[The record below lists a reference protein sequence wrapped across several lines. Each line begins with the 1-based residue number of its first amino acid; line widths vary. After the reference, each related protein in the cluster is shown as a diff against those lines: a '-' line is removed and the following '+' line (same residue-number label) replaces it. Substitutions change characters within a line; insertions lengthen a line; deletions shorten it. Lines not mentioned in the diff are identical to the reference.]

1 MTKIIKNQ
9 YLGECKVDSLKI
21 RIPLKA
27 LINYD
32 KSLNDTYIKV
42 CEETGEPLLD
52 SDGDIKRF
60 KDSCKVY
67 DLGCVPLR
75 VGIAKQVRCGK
86 NYEDYL
92 FILINSKHAH
102 KNYLRGVDMETMFLI
117 YRSLIEL
124 EIIEIEWLTFIEVAI
139 PTDIDFKID
148 YDGLL
153 FDEYKE
159 MLNGCHK
166 MTKTSSDRDKGATK
180 FKDKGNVGIS
190 WSVRQT
196 SKYKTNPYTKIYH
209 KGLEMQNKSY
219 EFYMMYLSN
228 YDLTNRFRIETTVKN
243 KEHLKSLNKR
253 LKLGFESYNLRELLT
268 LSPEKKRSI
277 IQYAINCHLYPRKK
291 SLQIHKD
298 KRRMTPAD
306 SIMYSS
312 LLGFIQDCNWTYLQV
327 EQLLLSRIE
336 NESSKSL
343 NKKKLRGF
351 YDDIV
356 CSKNYD
362 IKANKIESVFDSWG
376 WF

>member
-1 MTKIIKNQ
+1 M
-9 YLGECKVDSLKI
+9 
-21 RIPLKA
+21 A
-27 LINYD
+27 
-32 KSLNDTYIKV
+32 
-42 CEETGEPLLD
+42 
-52 SDGDIKRF
+52 
-60 KDSCKVY
+60 
-67 DLGCVPLR
+67 
-75 VGIAKQVRCGK
+75 
-86 NYEDYL
+86 
-92 FILINSKHAH
+92 
-102 KNYLRGVDMETMFLI
+102 
-117 YRSLIEL
+117 
-124 EIIEIEWLTFIEVAI
+124 
-139 PTDIDFKID
+139 
-148 YDGLL
+148 
-153 FDEYKE
+153 
-159 MLNGCHK
+159 
-166 MTKTSSDRDKGATK
+166 
-180 FKDKGNVGIS
+180 
-190 WSVRQT
+190 WSVRT
-196 SKYKTNPYTKIYH
+196 TDKYKTNPYTKIYH
-209 KGLEMQNKSY
+209 KGLEMDTKSF

-228 YDLTNRFRIETTVKN
+228 YDLTDCFRIETTVKN

-362 IKANKIESVFDSWG
+362 IKANKIESIFDSWG

>member
-1 MTKIIKNQ
+1 MSKIRKNE
-9 YLGECKVDSLKI
+9 YLKVCSVDSLKV
-21 RIPLKA
+21 RIPLNA
-27 LINYD
+27 LNNYD
-32 KSLNDTYIKV
+32 ESLDYTEIRV
-42 CEETGEPLLD
+42 CKQTGEPVLD
-52 SDGDIKRF
+52 EKGDIKEF
-60 KDSCKVY
+60 KEACKAY
-67 DLGCVPLR
+67 DMGCVPFR
-75 VGIAKQVRCGK
+75 AGIARQIRCGQTRQ
-86 NYEDYL
+86 DYL
-92 FILINSKHAH
+92 FLLINSKHNH
-102 KNYLRGVDMETMFLI
+102 KQYFRGLDMETMFSI
-117 YRSLIEL
+117 FQTITKEL
-124 EIIEIEWLTFIEVAI
+124 KVIDIEWSKFIEYAL

-148 YDGLL
+148 YELKAD
-153 FDEYKE
+153 DYKE
-159 MLNGCHK
+159 MLGGCKK
-166 MTKTSSDRDKGATK
+166 MTRTSNNRDKGFTP
-180 FKDKGNVGIS
+180 FKGGVA
-190 WSVRQT
+190 WSVRET

-209 KGLEMQNKSY
+209 KGLEMDTKSF

-228 YDLTNRFRIETTVKN
+228 YDLTDCFRIETTVKN
-243 KEHLKSLNKR
+243 KEHLKSLNKS
-253 LKLGFESYNLRELLT
+253 LKLGLERYNLRELLT

-277 IQYAINCHLYPRKK
+277 IQYAVNCHLYPRKK